1 MRRNPLT
8 PSQAAAQLGVPE
20 WKVRRVVDRIA
31 PDVPRVGVQRVRA
44 IPPEM
49 MKTLAQELE
58 MDGYL
63 VRGLG

>member
-1 MRRNPLT
+1 
-8 PSQAAAQLGVPE
+8 LGVPE

-31 PDVPRVGVQRVRA
+31 PDVPRVGGQRVRA